1 MVNWK
6 DPEVIAYDF
15 FLYEQI
21 AVFLLGFYGCVSP
34 VSRASPLLLPL
45 PLPPPFARAR
55 ARLRFELEFG
65 LECECESRPA
75 ALAEVAC

>member
-45 PLPPPFARAR
+45 PPPFAR

-65 LECECESRPA
+65 LECECESRPE
-75 ALAEVAC
+75 ALANIAC

>member
-6 DPEVIAYDF
+6 DQEVIAYDF

-34 VSRASPLLLPL
+34 AAFYLSRFPSSSSSPLR
-45 PLPPPFARAR
+45 PP

-65 LECECESRPA
+65 LECECESRPE
-75 ALAEVAC
+75 ALANIAC

>member
-45 PLPPPFARAR
+45 PPPFAPAR
-55 ARLRFELEFG
+55 ARLSVL
-65 LECECESRPA
+65 S
-75 ALAEVAC
+75 